1 MQGNPRRGKKL
12 IKKQYAQFLKL
23 ALASIVLV
31 KLALS
36 SIVLV
41 KLALAS
47 IVSGENKDYQN
58 ISIRSVSDPK
68 L

>member
-31 KLALS
+31 KL
-36 SIVLV
+36 V
-41 KLALAS
+41 LAS
-47 IVSGENKDYQN
+47 IVLGEKKYYQN

>member
-12 IKKQYAQFLKL
+12 IKNQYAQFLKL

-31 KLALS
+31 KL
-36 SIVLV
+36 V
-41 KLALAS
+41 LAS
-47 IVSGENKDYQN
+47 IVLGEKKYYQN